1 MKKYTY
7 EEVYNA
13 SLDYFKGDQLAAGV
27 FVGKYALKDLEGN
40 YYELTPAD
48 MHDRL
53 ATEFAKIESKY
64 PNPMEKQEIYD
75 LFDGFKY
82 VVPQGSPMSGI
93 GNNYQIQSISNCFV
107 IDSPYDSYAGILHTD
122 QQQVQIMKRRGGAV
136 SYTHLTL
143 PTTSPV

>member
-7 EEVYNA
+7 EEVYKA
-13 SLDYFKGDQLAAGV
+13 SLDYFKGDELAAGV

-64 PNPMEKQEIYD
+64 PNPMKKQEIYD
-75 LFDGFKY
+75 LFAY
-82 VVPQGSPMSGI
+82 PPASG
-93 GNNYQIQSISNCFV
+93 
-107 IDSPYDSYAGILHTD
+107 
-122 QQQVQIMKRRGGAV
+122 
-136 SYTHLTL
+136 
-143 PTTSPV
+143 